1 MIDRRPD
8 NKGQMGALLEILRT
22 GCVLLDR
29 NRRVRFSNKIA
40 ETAVEGSDVLA
51 IIGATFTAHAS
62 DHARM
67 IRERH
72 HRCLTVGTP
81 QHAALERENGG
92 RPVLL
97 TFVPV
102 RVGGGAEVDQVIVS
116 VCDLQL
122 RNRTVSAPLLRDVL
136 QLTVAEANVAVRLCD
151 GLSIGATADA
161 LGIST
166 GTARNHLK
174 SIFSKL
180 GVRRQSE
187 LVIYLIEGIGPLASG
202 AVVTS
207 QDDRAEAVA

>member
-1 MIDRRPD
+1 MIDRKPGS
-8 NKGQMGALLEILRT
+8 NSQMSSLLEILRT

-29 NRRVRFSNKIA
+29 SRRVRFSNKIA
-40 ETAVEGSDVLA
+40 ESAVGGSDVLA
-51 IIGATFTAHAS
+51 ITGTTFTAHAP

-72 HRCLTVGTP
+72 HRCLATGRP
-81 QHAALERENGG
+81 QHAALEREHDG

-102 RVGGGAEVDQVIVS
+102 GVDGGNEVDQVIVS
-116 VCDLQL
+116 ICDLQI

-136 QLTVAEANVAVRLCD
+136 QLTVAEANVAVHLCD
-151 GLSIGATADA
+151 GLSIGATAGA

-174 SIFSKL
+174 NIFSKL

-202 AVVTS
+202 SLVTTP
-207 QDDRAEAVA
+207 DGGAVAVA